1 MFSGIVNAVGN
12 AIKGVNVLPAIIGG
26 GASLIGGMMTNQAQA
41 NQAAAAQSFSADQA
55 EKQMDFQERMR
66 ETQYQTTV
74 KDLIAA
80 GLNPMLAYSQGG
92 AGTPS
97 GSAAV
102 GQQATLKNPAEG
114 LAASAAALGNIEADL
129 ELKTANTNESYMRA
143 DNISADTKLKLL
155 QAPNVS
161 QTLKNLISEQL
172 LNEARLT
179 ATNAE
184 EAVKRNIASI
194 QRLGDIPEAKS
205 KGKYF
210 TEWPNAYQ
218 AKEQS
223 QIANSAA
230 SAAANIVRGTS
241 NMFRPNT
248 GKPSMP
254 TPSRR

>member
-1 MFSGIVNAVGN
+1 MFDGVLTAVGN
-12 AIKGVNVLPAIIGG
+12 AIKGTNVLPAIIGG
-26 GASLIGGMMTNQAQA
+26 GASLIGGMLTNQAQA
-41 NQAAAAQSFSADQA
+41 KLAAGAQSFSAEQS

-74 KDLIAA
+74 KDLMAA

-97 GSAAV
+97 GSAAI
-102 GQQATLKNPAEG
+102 GQQATLRNPAEG
-114 LAASAAALGNIEADL
+114 LAASAAQLGNIQADL
-129 ELKTANTNESYMRA
+129 ELKTANTNESYTRA

-172 LNEARLT
+172 LNEARTT

-223 QIANSAA
+223 QIAHSAA
-230 SAAANIVRGTS
+230 SAAGNIVRSTS
-241 NMFRPNT
+241 NMFRPTVNDSRP
-248 GKPSMP
+248 PSN
-254 TPSRR
+254 RR

>member
-1 MFSGIVNAVGN
+1 MFSGLINAVGN
-12 AIKGVNVLPAIIGG
+12 AISGANVLPAIIGG
-26 GASLIGGMMTNQAQA
+26 GATLLGGMMTNKAQA
-41 NQAAAAQSFSADQA
+41 EQAAGAQSFSAEQA

-66 ETQYQTTV
+66 ETQYQTIV
-74 KDLIAA
+74 KDLMAA

-97 GSAAV
+97 GAAAV
-102 GQQATLKNPAEG
+102 GQQAILRNPAEG
-114 LAASAAALGNIEADL
+114 LAASAAQLGNIQADL

-172 LNEARLT
+172 LNEARTT

-223 QIANSAA
+223 QIAHSAA
-230 SAAANIVRGTS
+230 SAVGNIVRGTS
-241 NMFRPNT
+241 NMFRPTVNDSRP
-248 GKPSMP
+248 PSN
-254 TPSRR
+254 RR

>member
-1 MFSGIVNAVGN
+1 MFSGIINAVGN
-12 AIKGVNVLPAIIGG
+12 AIKAPNVLPAIIGG
-26 GASLIGGMMTNQAQA
+26 GASLIGGMFTNQAQA
-41 NQAAAAQSFSADQA
+41 NQAASAMAFSADQA
-55 EKQMDFQERMR
+55 EKQMEFQERMR

-74 KDLIAA
+74 KDLMAA

-92 AGTPS
+92 AGTPA

-102 GQQATLKNPAEG
+102 GQQATLRNPTEG
-114 LAASAAALGNIEADL
+114 LAASAAQIGNIQADL
-129 ELKTANTNESYMRA
+129 DLKTANTNESYMRA

-172 LNEARLT
+172 LNEARTT

-184 EAVKRNIASI
+184 EAVKRNIAQI

-223 QIANSAA
+223 QIAHSATSAA
-230 SAAANIVRGTS
+230 GNIIRGTS

-248 GKPSMP
+248 GPSGIPKPA
-254 TPSRR
+254 RR

>member
-1 MFSGIVNAVGN
+1 MFGGIISSIGN
-12 AIKGVNVLPAIIGG
+12 AIKAPNVLPAIIGG
-26 GASLIGGMMTNQAQA
+26 GASLLGGLFTNQAQA
-41 NQAAAAQSFSADQA
+41 NQAASAQAFSAEQSQ
-55 EKQMDFQERMR
+55 EQMNFQERMR
-66 ETQYQTTV
+66 ATQYQTTV
-74 KDLIAA
+74 KDLMAA

-97 GSAAV
+97 GSAAI
-102 GQQATLKNPAEG
+102 GQQAQLRNPAEG
-114 LAASAAALGNIEADL
+114 LAASAAQLGNIQADL

-172 LNEARLT
+172 LNEARTT

-223 QIANSAA
+223 QIAHSAA
-230 SAAANIVRGTS
+230 SAVGNIVRGTS

-248 GKPSMP
+248 GSAGRPN
-254 TPSRR
+254 PSRR